1 MNEEF
6 HSSFMNCKY
15 SLFIMFCI
23 SNVTVNKHIYYASGL
38 NCCDPTSVSTTVMRV
53 AWGKIDSVLKEHRHG
68 HFAPYQ
74 LLRKSQVYLRGGGG
88 GGGGSSI

>member
-15 SLFIMFCI
+15 SLFIMRA
-23 SNVTVNKHIYYASGL
+23 VL

-74 LLRKSQVYLRGGGG
+74 LLRKSQVYLRGGGV
-88 GGGGSSI
+88 

>member
-15 SLFIMFCI
+15 SL
-23 SNVTVNKHIYYASGL
+23 YYAVVTRLGTTSGL
-38 NCCDPTSVSTTVMRV
+38 NCCDPTSVSTTVSVYRPVMIV

-74 LLRKSQVYLRGGGG
+74 LLRKSQVYLRGGG
-88 GGGGSSI
+88 SSI